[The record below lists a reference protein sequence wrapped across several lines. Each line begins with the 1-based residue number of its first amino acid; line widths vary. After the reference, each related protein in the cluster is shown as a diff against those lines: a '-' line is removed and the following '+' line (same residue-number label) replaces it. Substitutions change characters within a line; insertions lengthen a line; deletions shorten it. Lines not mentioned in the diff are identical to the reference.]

1 MTQEEAVKV
10 WLSKLDTLLEFD
22 EGIAVDSV
30 EELKSKYDTFVKENF
45 LDLEEQTETTI
56 LNG

>member
-1 MTQEEAVKV
+1 MTQEVIKSM
-10 WLSKLDTLLEFD
+10 LSKLDTMLEFD

-45 LDLEEQTETTI
+45 SEAQTETTI
-56 LNG
+56 LKD